1 MSSSAK
7 RPSEFQKGSFFFPP
21 FLFDDQRQK
30 ISRVSLF
37 SHNEDPRTTFS
48 PPPTETWFRRLC
60 SPRKQTQR
68 RWVGCRGEFGGALGW
83 IPAEER
89 EGSGVRQREKLGCGA
104 GTRSQPPPQGSWSKN
119 GLEPG
124 LPQEKGWSL
133 YVSASRR
140 QAAGKGV

>member
-1 MSSSAK
+1 MRTRELLFLRLPR
-7 RPSEFQKGSFFFPP
+7 RPGSEGCAPPGS
-21 FLFDDQRQK
+21 
-30 ISRVSLF
+30 
-37 SHNEDPRTTFS
+37 
-48 PPPTETWFRRLC
+48 RL
-60 SPRKQTQR
+60 
-68 RWVGCRGEFGGALGW
+68 RGDGLGAFGGALGW

-133 YVSASRR
+133 YVSASRM